1 MNSRIILILL
11 GYAGI
16 CLNAGL
22 YAMHN
27 NIDKDTFINLLKQEF
42 TKDNLDN
49 QFPFNND
56 HNHYMMEGSDKFQNK
71 KRLEWL
77 KKKSKYLNLSTLNDG
92 ENICLL
98 VLFC

>member
-1 MNSRIILILL
+1 MLDEFYKDLQKWIDDEFKNHPYFVK
-11 GYAGI
+11 YAGI

-27 NIDKDTFINLLKQEF
+27 NIDKDVFVNLLKQEF

-49 QFPFNND
+49 EFPFNNY
-56 HNHYMMEGSDKFQNK
+56 HKHYMMEGSDKFQNK

-77 KKKSKYLNLSTLNDG
+77 NKKA
-92 ENICLL
+92 NI
-98 VLFC
+98 